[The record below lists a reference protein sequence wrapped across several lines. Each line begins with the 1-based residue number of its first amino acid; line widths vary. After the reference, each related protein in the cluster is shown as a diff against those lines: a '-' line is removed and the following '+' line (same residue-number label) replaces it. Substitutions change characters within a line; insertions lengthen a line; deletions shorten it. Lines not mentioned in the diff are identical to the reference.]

1 MSKQKYSIVGIQPPG
16 HANVRLGGRFR
27 EVHLFELSQE
37 QLAEL
42 HNDGCPNVILSEI
55 PETKSQVS
63 STKPVVIEKKYKG
76 YKKEK

>member
-1 MSKQKYSIVGIQPPG
+1 MSKQQYSIVGIQPPG

-42 HNDGCPNVILSEI
+42 HKDGCPHVILSEI
-55 PETKSQVS
+55 PESKSKVTP
-63 STKPVVIEKKYKG
+63 TKPVTIEKKNQG
-76 YKKEK
+76 YRKEK

>member
-1 MSKQKYSIVGIQPPG
+1 MSKQQYSIVGIQPPG
-16 HANVRLGGRFR
+16 HVNIRLGGRFR
-27 EVHLFELSQE
+27 EVKLFDLSQE

-42 HNDGCPNVILSEI
+42 HADGCPYVILSEI
-55 PETKSQVS
+55 PESKSKVT